1 VPPGALTGYTNIKL
15 RGYVTFNQGGTLVSQ
30 AHDAYSNIDPS
41 MTNIAAFIGC
51 PLVPQPLQ
59 IRCGWK

>member
-1 VPPGALTGYTNIKL
+1 MMLA
-15 RGYVTFNQGGTLVSQ
+15 TFNQGGTLVSQ